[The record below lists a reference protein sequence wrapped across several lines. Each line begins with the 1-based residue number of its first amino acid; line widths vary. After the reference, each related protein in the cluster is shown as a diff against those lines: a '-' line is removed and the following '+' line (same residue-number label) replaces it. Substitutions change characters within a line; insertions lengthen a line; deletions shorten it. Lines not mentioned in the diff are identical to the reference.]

1 MNVRIPLLYALIAG
15 TWIVFSD
22 QLLATIF
29 PEFESFKA
37 FQTYKGWGFV
47 AVSALFLYII
57 LTHEL
62 GKRQKTEDDLK
73 TALGKHRELAQIV
86 ARSPAVAFLWRAEP
100 GWPVEFVSE
109 NVSIF
114 GYTPGEFTGGA
125 LSYAEIVHPDDLP
138 RVADEVEHHTNSG
151 KTEFIQEYRILD
163 ESGHAHWLHDHTWI
177 RQDSHGVVSHYQ
189 GIVFD
194 VSERKSIQENLQ
206 RANERLGAI
215 VNASPLPIFILDP
228 EGIVNFWNPA
238 AERVFGWQED
248 EVLGQ
253 QLPIVAPEKRAQ
265 FDTLRRRVLMGESFS
280 GEEAQ
285 RQRRDGSKI
294 DISIS
299 TAPLRDSQGGIIGIM
314 AIVEDITAR
323 KQAEAALQN
332 YTNRLEVLN
341 KIDQAILAAH
351 SLKDIAV
358 AAIAGLHKSVP
369 YARASVVVFDMESET
384 GKIVAARGEEHPII
398 AAGNSFALGSMT
410 AIEDLLQGNP
420 VILQLDQI
428 SPGSSLEQALNAA
441 GIRSVMRLPMIAR
454 GNLIGSLNLASLS
467 DQAFTLE
474 QVEITQEVSNVLAI
488 ALQQAQMNEQL
499 EQHARDL
506 EDLYDTTQR
515 QLRQLASLRII
526 DKAITASSDLSTTL
540 MIFLEQVVQRLQVD
554 AADVL
559 LFDPQTQVLDYAA
572 GKGFRTRAVERA
584 SIRLGQAYAGQVAL
598 KHRLIHISGIT
609 TGTPSASPPEMFADV
624 LLKEGF
630 DEYYGVPLI
639 AKGEVNGVLE
649 VFHRTTV
656 KRNREWWGFLEALA
670 DQAAIAIDNIRLFE
684 QLQRSNQELQVSYD
698 STLVGWSRALEL
710 RDQETRGHSERVTDM
725 TLRLAAAMGM
735 PQRELGDVRRG
746 ALLHDIGK
754 MGLPDHILFKPGPL
768 TKDEWE
774 IMRHHP
780 VWSYQ
785 LLASIPYLNNALDI
799 PYCHHERWDGS
810 GYPRGLIGDQ
820 IPLAARIFAVVDV
833 YDALCSRRP
842 YREAWS
848 PQRAITY
855 ISDQAGVEFD
865 PDVVQVFVEQIDKIA
880 RQQHNTA

>member
-206 RANERLGAI
+206 RVNERLGAI

-609 TGTPSASPPEMFADV
+609 TGTPSASPPEMFADF